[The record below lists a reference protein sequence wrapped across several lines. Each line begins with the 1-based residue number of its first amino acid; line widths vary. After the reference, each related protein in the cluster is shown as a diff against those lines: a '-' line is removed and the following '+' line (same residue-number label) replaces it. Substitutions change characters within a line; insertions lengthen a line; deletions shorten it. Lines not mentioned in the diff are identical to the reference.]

1 MEGTECFRHRF
12 HFELP
17 RVTYS
22 CKVAPRHRCAVSRDL
37 LIRLNFICGRKGEAY
52 PSVSPL
58 SFPFSEKF
66 LTLPRGSFPMT
77 PRSCYADLPLLFFPP
92 LSLSLSLLHAKQLD
106 HLSLRS
112 ALDLLAFL
120 LSSSKRLT
128 RCIYCGQFLG
138 KRLSTG

>member
-92 LSLSLSLLHAKQLD
+92 LSLSLSSMLNSSTISLSGAHSTSSRSSFLRAKD
-106 HLSLRS
+106 
-112 ALDLLAFL
+112 
-120 LSSSKRLT
+120 
-128 RCIYCGQFLG
+128 
-138 KRLSTG
+138 